1 VPGQTRAGR
10 PKPERAAGR
19 RPRGTLNRADI
30 VAAAFDL
37 IAGKEGVDGLSMP
50 RLARHLAVGVTSLYW
65 YFRSKDDLMAALTE
79 EAADRLYRMLPDYRG
94 RPWDEH
100 LLEYFRE
107 FRRVFL
113 GNPAVCDLIVLH
125 APMEARSPEATR
137 RFFALL
143 EREIGS
149 LLDAGFPLRDAVDA
163 YMTLSVYTRGC
174 VLNERLFLTAEDQ
187 LERGGYTMA
196 QPGMHPE
203 EFPVMAKAAQY
214 WAPSFS
220 TEEKFEAGVGFII
233 DGLRGRLAL
242 VAGH

>member
-1 VPGQTRAGR
+1 
-10 PKPERAAGR
+10 
-19 RPRGTLNRADI
+19 
-30 VAAAFDL
+30 
-37 IAGKEGVDGLSMP
+37 
-50 RLARHLAVGVTSLYW
+50 
-65 YFRSKDDLMAALTE
+65 
-79 EAADRLYRMLPDYRG
+79 
-94 RPWDEH
+94 
-100 LLEYFRE
+100 
-107 FRRVFL
+107 
-113 GNPAVCDLIVLH
+113 
-125 APMEARSPEATR
+125 
-137 RFFALL
+137 
-143 EREIGS
+143 
-149 LLDAGFPLRDAVDA
+149 
-163 YMTLSVYTRGC
+163 MTLSVYTRGC

>member
-1 VPGQTRAGR
+1 VAGVPRAQQ
-10 PKPERAAGR
+10 AVAR

-30 VAAAFDL
+30 IVAAFELA
-37 IAGKEGVDGLSMP
+37 AGDEGVDGLSMP
-50 RLARHLAVGVTSLYW
+50 RLARHLRVGVTSLYW
-65 YFRSKDDLMAALTE
+65 YFRSKDDLMSALTE

-94 RPWDEH
+94 QPWDEH
-100 LLEYFRE
+100 LRRYFCD

-113 GNPAVCDLIVLH
+113 EHPAVCDLLVLR
-125 APMEARSPEATR
+125 APSEARSPEAGA

-143 EREIGS
+143 EREIGA
-149 LLDAGFPLRDAVDA
+149 LVEAGFPVRHAVEA

-174 VLNERLFLTAEDQ
+174 VLNERLFRAAEEQ
-187 LERGGYTMA
+187 AERGGYLL
-196 QPGMHPE
+196 PRPDFDPDS
-203 EFPVMAKAAQY
+203 FPVMAEAAQY

-220 TEEKFEAGVGFII
+220 TQEKFEAGLDFII